1 MSVNAG
7 NDDLVSVVFSTGHW
21 YYKKTKGK
29 DD

>member
-7 NDDLVSVVFSTGHW
+7 NDDLVSVVFSTGQ